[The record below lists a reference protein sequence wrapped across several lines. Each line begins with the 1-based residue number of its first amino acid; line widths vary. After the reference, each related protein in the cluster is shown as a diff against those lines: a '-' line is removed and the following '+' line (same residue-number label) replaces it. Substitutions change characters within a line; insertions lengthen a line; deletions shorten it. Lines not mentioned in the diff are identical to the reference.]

1 MTKIPV
7 YFMPG
12 LAASSAIFERIQ
24 LDEVVFEV
32 HLLEWE
38 IPRQRET
45 LHSYAKRMSSK
56 IEEEN
61 VVLVGV
67 SFGGVLVQEMA
78 PFLKVRKLIII
89 SSVKTNLEVPLRMKI
104 AKSTKVYKL
113 VPTTLLQN
121 IEVLSNFNFG
131 SAIQQRLKLYE
142 KYLSVR
148 DKNYLEWAIEQ
159 MLLWNR
165 IKADKKVIHIHGD
178 ADEVFPIKNIK
189 DCIVVKGGTHIMIL
203 SKYRWLNDNLPK
215 IILDQYPE
223 TSEVL

>member
-45 LHSYAKRMSSK
+45 LHSYAKRMASK

-104 AKSTKVYKL
+104 AKSTKAYKL

-131 SAIQQRLKLYE
+131 SAIQHRLKLYE

-148 DKNYLEWAIEQ
+148 NKNYLEWAIEQ
-159 MLLWNR
+159 MILWNR
-165 IKADKKVIHIHGD
+165 TKPDKAVIHIHGD
-178 ADEVFPIKNIK
+178 ADEVFPIKHIQN
-189 DCIVVKGGTHIMIL
+189 CIVVKGGTHIMIL
-203 SKYRWLNDNLPK
+203 NKFKWLNENLPK
-215 IILDQYPE
+215 LI
-223 TSEVL
+223 VK